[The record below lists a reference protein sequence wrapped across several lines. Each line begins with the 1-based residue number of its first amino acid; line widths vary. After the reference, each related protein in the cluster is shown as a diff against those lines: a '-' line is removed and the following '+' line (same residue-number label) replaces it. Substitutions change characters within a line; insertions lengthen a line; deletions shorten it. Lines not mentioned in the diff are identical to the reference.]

1 MCGCLVGFLRQ
12 SRVPK
17 PRSPRLGAVPPG
29 SISLRNPNPGGGGT
43 LPNSPW
49 GKRRGRGWIQ
59 GQGTGGTQWE
69 LGREQSRR
77 PGSAG
82 QHLGTWGLWGG
93 SWGCPQ
99 QQEDTHGSWCWWCP
113 AHRYPPLRAQP
124 LRQAAGWMPGEADHR
139 AVAVAAANEALRLI
153 KKTSKTQ
160 KHNEEP
166 VYQSIRGHE
175 YANKSLNCLP
185 AASSPML
192 AQIGAAG
199 GGFQVVP
206 GWFCAPPLVQE
217 DQEEA
222 RGWGEP
228 SSLCSSALCPPGTR
242 LLPFSG
248 QGMGG
253 ILRRGPA
260 PAAPAPS

>member
-1 MCGCLVGFLRQ
+1 MDTRAGNRWD
-12 SRVPK
+12 SM
-17 PRSPRLGAVPPG
+17 GARKGAKQEAWKCWAASGDV
-29 SISLRNPNPGGGGT
+29 GT
-43 LPNSPW
+43 L
-49 GKRRGRGWIQ
+49 
-59 GQGTGGTQWE
+59 
-69 LGREQSRR
+69 
-77 PGSAG
+77 
-82 QHLGTWGLWGG
+82 GG

-99 QQEDTHGSWCWWCP
+99 QQEDTHGSWWWWCP

-185 AASSPML
+185 AASSPAL
-192 AQIGAAG
+192 AQIGAAR
-199 GGFQVVP
+199 GGFP
-206 GWFCAPPLVQE
+206 GGPRMV
-217 DQEEA
+217 
-222 RGWGEP
+222 
-228 SSLCSSALCPPGTR
+228 LCPSVRAGGPRGGEGLGR
-242 LLPFSG
+242 GAQPSLQRSLELSG

-253 ILRRGPA
+253 ISQRGPA
-260 PAAPAPS
+260 PAAPEPS